1 MNQTQAAL
9 AVAVPSKQGEAR
21 WWFGALA
28 EIKATAAQ
36 TSGQF
41 TLVEVSCAPGYQG
54 VRHVHHRE
62 DEAFWI
68 LEGDVTLDI
77 GGTVIEAT
85 SGDYAFGPRDI
96 PHSFS
101 VGDKGCRMLFI
112 LTPGGFEDLVMATS
126 EPAAT
131 RTVPPLTEEM
141 PSMEQMQQM
150 QAVVARF
157 GGEILP

>member
-1 MNQTQAAL
+1 MAQAETLKTA
-9 AVAVPSKQGEAR
+9 AVAGGEGEAR

-28 EIKATAAQ
+28 EIKATAAD
-36 TSGQF
+36 TGGQF
-41 TLVEVSCAPGYQG
+41 TLIEITCGGGYEG

-62 DEAFWI
+62 DEGFWI

-85 SGDYAFGPRDI
+85 AGDYAFGPRDI
-96 PHSFS
+96 PHSFTA
-101 VGDKGCRMLFI
+101 GDNGCRMLFI

-126 EPAAT
+126 EPAQS
-131 RTVPPLTEEM
+131 RTVPP
-141 PSMEQMQQM
+141 PPEQMPDM
-150 QAVVARF
+150 DKLQAVVARF